1 MFLAYCLIYISNSFA
16 LMVKLKQRQLAAK
29 HANNKNTQGGRLDS
43 SNPNIKLDLL
53 GEDGWVIVKKQ
64 RVTILLPP
72 LPVAMKSKMA
82 NQGPGQLEAK
92 PRKKVQ
98 DQSRLSVQMS
108 PSIEIDRRSPLQHI
122 STSAM
127 SPALGLRVEPENPGL
142 LVTFKSH
149 KMHGV
154 PEASKTIKRPRT
166 MHCPYVPVSGSML
179 LNRRLRVSNLER
191 KLQQAGGLSR
201 WLKSLGLG
209 QFVRIFQAKSINK
222 FQLVNLNMQKLKDM
236 GADAVGPRRKLIHAI
251 DCLSAFTLWDLIKI
265 TGASCN
271 C

>member
-1 MFLAYCLIYISNSFA
+1 M
-16 LMVKLKQRQLAAK
+16 
-29 HANNKNTQGGRLDS
+29 DS
-43 SNPNIKLDLL
+43 SKPNFKLDLL
-53 GEDGWVIVKKQ
+53 GEDGWVIIKKQ

-82 NQGPGQLEAK
+82 NQGPGQLKAM

-108 PSIEIDRRSPLQHI
+108 PKFPSEAGQEKSTSLAQKKGIEIARRSPPQHI

-149 KMHGV
+149 KIHGV
-154 PEASKTIKRPRT
+154 LEASKTIKRPRT

-191 KLQQAGGLSR
+191 KLEQAGGLSR

-251 DCLSAFTLWDLIKI
+251 DCLSAV
-265 TGASCN
+265 SH
-271 C
+271 

>member
-1 MFLAYCLIYISNSFA
+1 
-16 LMVKLKQRQLAAK
+16 MVITKQRQLAAK
-29 HANNKNTQGGRLDS
+29 HSKKKNAPCGCLDS
-43 SNPNIKLDLL
+43 SNSKIELDLL

-72 LPVAMKSKMA
+72 LPVSRKSKMA

-92 PRKKVQ
+92 PRKKVE
-98 DQSRLSVQMS
+98 DQPRLSVQMTPKLLS
-108 PSIEIDRRSPLQHI
+108 ETGREKSTSLAHKMGIEIARRSPAQHI
-122 STSAM
+122 STSAK
-127 SPALGLRVEPENPGL
+127 SPALGLRLEPDNPVKVVNL
-142 LVTFKSH
+142 KSH
-149 KMHGV
+149 KIHGV
-154 PEASKTIKRPRT
+154 PEASKSIKRPRL
-166 MHCPYVPVSGSML
+166 MSFPSVPVSGSTL

-201 WLKSLGLG
+201 WLSSLGLG

-251 DCLSAFTLWDLIKI
+251 DCVCQPIRFEAL
-265 TGASCN
+265 
-271 C
+271 